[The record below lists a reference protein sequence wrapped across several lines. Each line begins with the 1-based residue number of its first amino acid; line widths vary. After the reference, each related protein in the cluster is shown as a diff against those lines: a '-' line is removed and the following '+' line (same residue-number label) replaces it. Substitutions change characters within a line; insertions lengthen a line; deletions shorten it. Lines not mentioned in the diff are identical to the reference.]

1 MLNPFLIRDLHASSP
16 QGPEDEAPSPMGR
29 LPGELPARHDIAND
43 AEVQSGGE
51 LRTRPH
57 GIVRL
62 TGSQYD
68 DIASNHPRARLTYID
83 DDDGELITVS
93 LLAQVVY
100 MFRLTVCPRSGH
112 LLSFHNA

>member
-1 MLNPFLIRDLHASSP
+1 
-16 QGPEDEAPSPMGR
+16 MGR
-29 LPGELPARHDIAND
+29 LPGELPARHDIANG
-43 AEVQSGGE
+43 AEVQFAGE

-62 TGSQYD
+62 TGPEYD

-93 LLAQVVY
+93 LLPQIVY
-100 MFRLTVCPRSGH
+100 MFRLTACSRSGH